1 MVDPKAVKKLNSE
14 QRKAAQ
20 RIYGPDEENFGLN
33 MDMFAEAGKTPYVFV
48 LIPDYVQSTLRN
60 NHKNFLGRASW
71 LNYFYSSFNANGR
84 NVGDRNALRGVRRVI
99 AAGDAP
105 KNKLVPSA
113 PQETGIVGQLQLED
127 ILACLG
133 DDVAISVKPVIEGRI
148 RKLFQ

>member
-1 MVDPKAVKKLNSE
+1 
-14 QRKAAQ
+14 
-20 RIYGPDEENFGLN
+20 
-33 MDMFAEAGKTPYVFV
+33 MDMFAESGKTPCVFV

-60 NHKNFLGRASW
+60 NHQKFLGRASW
-71 LNYFYSSFNANGR
+71 LNNFYGSSSFNASDR
-84 NVGDRNALRGVRRVI
+84 NVGDHNALRGVRRVI

-105 KNKLVPSA
+105 KYEVPPA

-133 DDVAISVKPVIEGRI
+133 DDVALSVKPVIEGRI